1 MVKLETM
8 KYIFRRIPVERF
20 KWVLTCNDPTWDN
33 NRACC
38 HVYGSLVEDKGRC
51 YISISAL
58 ASGNSCL
65 CNGITTMV
73 EVEPDSVKLT
83 TYGDYK
89 ANLHMGGK

>member
-8 KYIFRRIPVERF
+8 KYVFKGIPVERF

-33 NRACC
+33 NRACG

-58 ASGNSCL
+58 ASGNSL
-65 CNGITTMV
+65 RVIIAPLILAIV
-73 EVEPDSVKLT
+73 LSS
-83 TYGDYK
+83 
-89 ANLHMGGK
+89 